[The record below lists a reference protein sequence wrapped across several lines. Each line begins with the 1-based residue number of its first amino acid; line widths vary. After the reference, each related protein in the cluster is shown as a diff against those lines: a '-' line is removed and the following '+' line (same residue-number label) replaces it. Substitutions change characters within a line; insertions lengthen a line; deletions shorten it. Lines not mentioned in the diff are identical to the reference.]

1 MDFNTLN
8 EMLGDRIHMKV
19 ANNTRLY
26 RIHPDKYNGDAI
38 AVRLWDTDVVT
49 YHADGRI
56 ILNSAG
62 YKTVTTKRRM
72 NDWTPS
78 SVMLVQEDFDWYVII
93 NRAFD
98 ARFPYFD
105 GMDVSALVIAA
116 ERMDEIER
124 ELKARA
130 SI

>member
-1 MDFNTLN
+1 MDFNTLS
-8 EMLGDRIHMKV
+8 EMLGDRINRKV

-26 RIHPDKYNGDAI
+26 RIHPDKYNGEAI

-49 YHADGRI
+49 YHHDGRI

-62 YKTVTTKRRM
+62 FQTGTTKRRM

-78 SVMLVQEDFDWYVII
+78 SVMLVQEDWNWYVVI

-124 ELKARA
+124 KIRARV
-130 SI
+130 